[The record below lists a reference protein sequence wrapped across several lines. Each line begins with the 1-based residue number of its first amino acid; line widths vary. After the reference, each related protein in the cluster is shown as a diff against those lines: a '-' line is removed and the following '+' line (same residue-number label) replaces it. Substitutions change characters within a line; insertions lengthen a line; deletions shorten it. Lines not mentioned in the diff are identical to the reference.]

1 MSIRTLRKRIA
12 LVTVSALGVGFLS
25 VAPANGADNAAWGG
39 NNAATAASVMNIAT
53 QTAAAAVGGTTFANL
68 RSEGLIANS
77 TASNTTATAVMRA
90 DGKIVVYLT
99 GVTDGGS
106 TINLPSGA
114 TFQTGTDCD
123 KTESAVTAGTSTRF
137 ACVDDSAALLM
148 AAVIAPN
155 SGTTSF
161 TIDYYQKAA
170 VTTLNDGSQE
180 VAAVATLMAA
190 AVGELGTLTG
200 RITVTVIPTNSFS
213 DFTSDTECSQLD
225 SSGAATD
232 IGYSV
237 ASTTVPLGSTMVV
250 KSSKA
255 ADVLTV
261 SPGLLI
267 TSATNTITLSGQSVP
282 LTTENVSTATVT
294 AATVGSFTMTLK
306 ASGGTATTDTIY
318 VTVVT
323 GCTLGTYSLANS
335 LIELQTTRAAADS
348 LVDEVAGTVNG
359 GTLYLSTR
367 LRNVYGTAL
376 ASGTWVATATGG
388 AVVGIVAG
396 DSTPTLTAASTAA
409 TTATGDYITVAIGQ
423 GANLENKP
431 WSGTITISYNG
442 TTLVTKNAAI
452 TGDIASVVLSSPVIA
467 KTGGNTFRAFVSN
480 AYDSNGSRV
489 AATLLPVAS
498 SLGSVV
504 QNLIFTN
511 ATSATADTITGN
523 GVTCGSTAGKAEVQA
538 QTTNAAGATIL
549 SNKWTQSCAG
559 GLLTYKASLD
569 KAAYNPGEVAV
580 LTVEGLDSN
589 GNRVFG
595 PGADAAGDAAAD
607 ADRSVALGSTTAASL
622 SGSFLTIV
630 TAAATTDVFVN
641 GLKTYRFV
649 VGSTA
654 GDYQLAVNLSQ
665 VTTDSAKTVKYT
677 INSTGEITDT
687 EVYAAIVKLI
697 ASINSQIALL
707 QKQLRKANRR

>member
-1 MSIRTLRKRIA
+1 MSIKTLRKRIA
-12 LVTVSALGVGFLS
+12 LVAVSALGAGLMS
-25 VAPANGADNAAWGG
+25 IVAAPVANADGAFGAISGTVTTNNCVATVADGTTAVTNFATDNTTYITAPIGTSMTFVLNDSAQTVAVTAPGLITATGGNAAFTIANGG
-39 NNAATAASVMNIAT
+39 
-53 QTAAAAVGGTTFANL
+53 QTAAGTAAGGDET
-68 RSEGLIANS
+68 
-77 TASNTTATAVMRA
+77 
-90 DGKIVVYLT
+90 
-99 GVTDGGS
+99 VTVS
-106 TINLPSGA
+106 MPA
-114 TFQTGTDCD
+114 
-123 KTESAVTAGTSTRF
+123 AG
-137 ACVDDSAALLM
+137 
-148 AAVIAPN
+148 
-155 SGTTSF
+155 SF
-161 TIDYYQKAA
+161 TIRSIDNLQDSDAA
-170 VTTLNDGSQE
+170 
-180 VAAVATLMAA
+180 
-190 AVGELGTLTG
+190 
-200 RITVTVIPTNSFS
+200 
-213 DFTSDTECSQLD
+213 
-225 SSGAATD
+225 
-232 IGYSV
+232 
-237 ASTTVPLGSTMVV
+237 
-250 KSSKA
+250 
-255 ADVLTV
+255 
-261 SPGLLI
+261 
-267 TSATNTITLSGQSVP
+267 
-282 LTTENVSTATVT
+282 
-294 AATVGSFTMTLK
+294 
-306 ASGGTATTDTIY
+306 DTIY
-318 VTVVT
+318 VTVVAS
-323 GCTLGTYSLANS
+323 CTLGTYSLARS
-335 LIELQTTRAAADS
+335 LIELQTTRSAANS

-580 LTVEGLDSN
+580 LTVEGLDSK
-589 GNRVFG
+589 GNPVFG

-607 ADRSVALGSTTAASL
+607 ADRSVALSATTAPSL

-641 GLKTYRFV
+641 GSKTYRFV

-654 GDYQLAVNLSQ
+654 GDYQLAVNLAD

-677 INSTGEITDT
+677 INSSGAVTNA
-687 EVYAAIVKLI
+687 EVLASIVKLI
-697 ASINSQIALL
+697 ASINDQIALL